1 MQQTVKNRKLA
12 GDVDLSAAV
21 REVRNVLWTENEL
34 SALKTGVKLYG
45 AEYDAIKSHFKS
57 EFKSR
62 TVNALCRKAREL
74 MKKGDLREK
83 RYVLWTENELSALK
97 TGVKFYGA
105 DYDAIKSHFKSE
117 LKNRTV
123 NALGTKAR
131 ELMKKGDL
139 DMPATVR

>member
-12 GDVDLSAAV
+12 GDIDLPAAV

-45 AEYDAIKSHFKS
+45 AEYDVIKSHFKS
-57 EFKSR
+57 ELKYR

-83 RYVLWTENELSALK
+83 RNVLWTENELSALK
-97 TGVKFYGA
+97 TGVKLYGA
-105 DYDAIKSHFKSE
+105 EYDAIKYNFKSE

-123 NALGTKAR
+123 NALRNKAQ
-131 ELMKKGDL
+131 ELMKKSDL
-139 DMPATVR
+139 DMPATAR